1 MEEVFAVLHEVD
13 LLEEEVRLLL
23 AETLLSKHLLG
34 SLLELV
40 IGSLDLLDVDLLFL
54 IHLDEPLVDDL
65 LLSWTHGSETV
76 EEGSG
81 PHDLGH
87 HDHLVD
93 QSVGIS
99 DQLLGFGV
107 V

>member
-1 MEEVFAVLHEVD
+1 MFS
-13 LLEEEVRLLL
+13 
-23 AETLLSKHLLG
+23 TY
-34 SLLELV
+34 
-40 IGSLDLLDVDLLFL
+40 L